1 MTETDKI
8 IESYQNILAFNQKA
22 LEVSNQYQEVLARKN
37 KKGLYDKDYL
47 LDSKSL
53 HVKAKINYN
62 HENKDIIFDKAEIYY
77 CLETYPELYYL
88 GFSLILLLKS
98 QKISYHLKIATTR
111 TEHDKFSPITFS
123 KGNLVITQESDNYR
137 NSIVIRF
144 SSKKQMKEITDF
156 CNQIISDFN
165 QTLEKK
171 EQLVKNLKNL

>member
-1 MTETDKI
+1 MIETERI
-8 IESYQNILAFNQKA
+8 IESYQKVLAFNQKA
-22 LEVSNQYQEVLARKN
+22 LEVSNKYQEVLN
-37 KKGLYDKDYL
+37 KKKRTGLYDKDYL
-47 LDSKSL
+47 LDSKPL
-53 HVKAKINYN
+53 HIPAKINYN

-111 TEHDKFSPITFS
+111 TEREKFSPISFS
-123 KGNLVITQESDNYR
+123 KGNLTITQESDSYR

-144 SSKKQMKEITDF
+144 SSRKQMKEITDF

-165 QTLEKK
+165 QTLEKEEK
-171 EQLVKNLKNL
+171 LIKNLKNL